1 MAAMRFVA
9 AILFAL
15 IALCVSGDA
24 RASQVDAREVARIN
38 NCPPKKIDIYQ
49 QALGYDGRT
58 VYQVQ
63 CNMPKV
69 VGTAPAG
76 PDTLL
81 IACDGS
87 LCSVMQPTTA
97 GGDKK

>member
-1 MAAMRFVA
+1 MATMKILA

-15 IALCVSGDA
+15 IALGSFA
-24 RASQVDAREVARIN
+24 AHASQVDAREVARIN

-49 QALGYDGRT
+49 QSLGYDGRT
-58 VYQVQ
+58 IYQVS
-63 CNMPKV
+63 CTMPKV
-69 VGTAPAG
+69 VGDAPAG

-81 IACDGS
+81 IGCDGS
-87 LCSVMQPTTA
+87 LCSVIQPTIS

>member
-1 MAAMRFVA
+1 MAAMRFMA

-15 IALCVSGDA
+15 IALASVTA
-24 RASQVDAREVARIN
+24 HASQVDAREVARIN

-49 QALGYDGRT
+49 QSLGYDGRT
-58 VYQVQ
+58 IYQVS
-63 CNMPKV
+63 CTMPKV
-69 VGTAPAG
+69 VGDAPAG

-87 LCSVMQPTTA
+87 LCSVMQPTT
-97 GGDKK
+97 GSDKK